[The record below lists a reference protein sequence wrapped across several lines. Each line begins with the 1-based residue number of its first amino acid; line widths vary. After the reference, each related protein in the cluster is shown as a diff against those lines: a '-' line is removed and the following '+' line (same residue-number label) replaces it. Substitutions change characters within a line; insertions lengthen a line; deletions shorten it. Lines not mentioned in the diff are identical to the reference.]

1 MMANIMC
8 VCVIFHKMVPKG
20 ESIELN
26 LEPLF
31 NGQTMEWIYG
41 LTFAQYV

>member
-1 MMANIMC
+1 MC
-8 VCVIFHKMVPKG
+8 VCVILHDMVAKA

-26 LEPLF
+26 LEHLF

-41 LTFAQYV
+41 LTFAQYA